1 MRHARSSGVDMLS
14 NLPCHILENILGCLD
29 LRDAVRTS
37 ILSKGWRYKWVRR
50 PKLEFGNDEYLH
62 IPQNPIPKTL
72 IYQVLLLHEGPIMKF
87 SLWGH
92 YWRSCPDF
100 DHWILFLSRKNVQEF
115 TLQIGV
121 GNIYHMPSHLFAF
134 QQLRHLKLSS
144 CVFHPPTTFIG
155 FKKLTHIDFHTVTI
169 VPATFGDLISKCPLL
184 EQLRLVAC
192 TNFDCLEIDAANL
205 QCFYF
210 IGVLKSIC
218 FKNTPKLEQ
227 VTVDFRLRVLADEFP
242 VCSNLVKF
250 FHHTPNLKQLNLDG
264 WVLQYLTVGG
274 LPESP
279 PTALNNVRNLNIS
292 HMSFENI
299 EEVVGA
305 VYLITRCPRLQYF
318 SMDASIENVEEAG
331 VQFIKAQANSYGG
344 MKVLQK
350 VCMLLIYGGL
360 EPQTEFLRFILSSA
374 PALEEI
380 YILNHAFPD
389 DQVMQMIHEMKQFPC
404 ASRNVKFKYE
414 ELGTDIVMEV
424 P

>member
-1 MRHARSSGVDMLS
+1 MCIDCVFYF
-14 NLPCHILENILGCLD
+14 
-29 LRDAVRTS
+29 S
-37 ILSKGWRYKWVRR
+37 I
-50 PKLEFGNDEYLH
+50 FG
-62 IPQNPIPKTL
+62 
-72 IYQVLLLHEGPIMKF
+72 
-87 SLWGH
+87 
-92 YWRSCPDF
+92 
-100 DHWILFLSRKNVQEF
+100 
-115 TLQIGV
+115 
-121 GNIYHMPSHLFAF
+121 
-134 QQLRHLKLSS
+134 S
-144 CVFHPPTTFIG
+144 CVLMRKTYGRLGNVTKLRGQWERQIKYNFLLKPKDCRTRAIER
-155 FKKLTHIDFHTVTI
+155 KKNH
-169 VPATFGDLISKCPLL
+169 
-184 EQLRLVAC
+184 
-192 TNFDCLEIDAANL
+192 
-205 QCFYF
+205 
-210 IGVLKSIC
+210 
-218 FKNTPKLEQ
+218 KLP
-227 VTVDFRLRVLADEFP
+227 FNRLRVLADEFP